1 MSACDAKRA
10 LTQQPLAGVEDHNA
24 NAHGFCTS
32 TKNSANFNLV
42 NDRQEPMSI
51 VDSAGEPKMS
61 FGHVANVD
69 AAMPKRYRML
79 AVIGILANEFD
90 RVARPDLFVDIAT
103 TINSLR
109 RFAFELCYPRWI
121 RLHAAFC
128 KQGQRVCSPL
138 PLSGLS

>member
-1 MSACDAKRA
+1 MSAYDAKRA
-10 LTQQPLAGVEDHNA
+10 LTQQPLAGVQDHNA

-32 TKNSANFNLV
+32 AKNPSNFNVV

-61 FGHVANVD
+61 FGYVANVD

-90 RVARPDLFVDIAT
+90 RVARPDLFVDIAP

-109 RFAFELCYPRWI
+109 
-121 RLHAAFC
+121 
-128 KQGQRVCSPL
+128 
-138 PLSGLS
+138 

>member
-1 MSACDAKRA
+1 
-10 LTQQPLAGVEDHNA
+10 
-24 NAHGFCTS
+24 
-32 TKNSANFNLV
+32 
-42 NDRQEPMSI
+42 MSI

-61 FGHVANVD
+61 FGRVANVD

-103 TINSLR
+103 TINSLWG
-109 RFAFELCYPRWI
+109 FAFELSYPRWI

-138 PLSGLS
+138 PLPGLP